1 MRPPPSLREWDSASP
16 GLARWQRKRV
26 QHQEYERRLVEM
38 TRERK
43 AQLARATNFEEQQ
56 HLLREVEAF
65 EARLARCRHALE
77 RIENV
82 LARITR

>member
-1 MRPPPSLREWDSASP
+1 
-16 GLARWQRKRV
+16 
-26 QHQEYERRLVEM
+26 M

-56 HLLREVEAF
+56 RLLREVEAF